1 MIFSQMFDML
11 DVGIMILD
19 SDLKVFKW
27 NRWMATHSKILPEKI
42 VGKSI
47 FEFFPDLN
55 APWFLRNC
63 KSVFTFGNFAFFSQK
78 LHKYCF
84 PFKAYNTLGSDFE
97 YMQQSCTVGPLRD
110 DNNRINYIYITVQDV
125 TEVAAYEKK
134 LINMNTRDG
143 LTGIFNR
150 RYLET
155 KLEEEF
161 DRHIRYNR
169 PLSLIMLD
177 IDHFKGINDNYG
189 HQAGDFILKSL
200 ATLIDE
206 RIRVVDIVARYG
218 GEEFCCLLPE
228 TTAESALAL
237 AEFLRMGV
245 EAEIYHFKDKSIKIT
260 ISQGVSDLNSNVD
273 TAEMLLKL
281 ADDGLYEA
289 KRAGRNKVSMISNK
303 KKES

>member
-1 MIFSQMFDML
+1 MFDML
-11 DVGIMILD
+11 DVGIVILD
-19 SDLKVFKW
+19 SELNVYKW
-27 NRWMATHSKILPEKI
+27 NRWMATHSKLLPEKI
-42 VGKSI
+42 VGKSL
-47 FEFFPDLN
+47 FEFYPDLN

-110 DNNRINYIYITVQDV
+110 ENNKINYIYLTVQDV
-125 TEVAAYEKK
+125 TEVAAYEHK
-134 LINMNTRDG
+134 LITMNTRDG

-150 RYLET
+150 RYLEA
-155 KLEEEF
+155 KLKEEF

-177 IDHFKGINDNYG
+177 IDHFKKINDTHG

-200 ATLIDE
+200 ASTIDE
-206 RIRVVDIVARYG
+206 RIRAVDIVARYG

-228 TTAESALAL
+228 TTSESALAL
-237 AEFLRMGV
+237 AEFLRMGI

-260 ISQGVSDLNSNVD
+260 ISQGVSDLSDGVD
-273 TAEMLLKL
+273 SAEALLKL
-281 ADDGLYEA
+281 ADDGLYES
-289 KRAGRNKVSMISNK
+289 KRLGRNKVSMISNK
-303 KKES
+303 KKA

>member
-84 PFKAYNTLGSDFE
+84 PFKAYNTLGSDFD

-134 LINMNTRDG
+134 LINLNTRDG

-177 IDHFKGINDNYG
+177 IDHFKEVNDNYG

-303 KKES
+303 KKEL

>member
-11 DVGIMILD
+11 DVGIVILD
-19 SDLKVFKW
+19 SDLKVYKW
-27 NRWMATHSKILPEKI
+27 NRWMTTHSKIPPEDI
-42 VGKSI
+42 VGKPL
-47 FEFFPDLN
+47 FDFFPNLN
-55 APWFLRNC
+55 VSWFLRNC

-84 PFKAYNTLGSDFE
+84 PFKAYNTLGSD
-97 YMQQSCTVGPLRD
+97 YGHMQQSCTVGPLRD
-110 DNNRINYIYITVQDV
+110 ESNQIDYIYITVQDV
-125 TEVAAYEKK
+125 TEIAAYEKR
-134 LINMNTRDG
+134 LITMNTKDG

-177 IDHFKGINDNYG
+177 IDNFKKINDNHG
-189 HQAGDFILKSL
+189 HQAGDFILKKL
-200 ATLIDE
+200 ASLIDE
-206 RIRVVDIVARYG
+206 RIRAVDIVARYG

-228 TTAESALAL
+228 TTSESALAL

-245 EAEIYHFKDKSIKIT
+245 EAEIYHFKDKSLKIT
-260 ISQGVSDLNSNVD
+260 ISQGVSELNDNVD
-273 TAEMLLKL
+273 SAEALLKL
-281 ADDGLYEA
+281 ADDGLYDA
-289 KRAGRNKVSMISNK
+289 KRSGKNKVSMISNK
-303 KKES
+303 KQE

>member
-11 DVGIMILD
+11 DVGIVILD
-19 SDLKVFKW
+19 SELNVFKW
-27 NRWMATHSKILPEKI
+27 NRWMATHSKIPPEKI
-42 VGKSI
+42 VGKSL

-55 APWFLRNC
+55 TPWFLRNC

-110 DNNRINYIYITVQDV
+110 ENNKINYIYLTVQDV
-125 TEVAAYEKK
+125 TEIAAYEQK
-134 LINMNTRDG
+134 LITMNTRDG

-150 RYLET
+150 RYLEA
-155 KLEEEF
+155 KLKEEC

-177 IDHFKGINDNYG
+177 IDHFKKINDTHG

-200 ATLIDE
+200 ASTIDE
-206 RIRVVDIVARYG
+206 RIRAVDIVARYG

-228 TTAESALAL
+228 TTSESALAL
-237 AEFLRMGV
+237 AEFLRMGI
-245 EAEIYHFKDKSIKIT
+245 ETEIYHFKDKSIKIT
-260 ISQGVSDLNSNVD
+260 ISQGVSDLSEGID
-273 TAEMLLKL
+273 SAEALLKM
-281 ADDGLYEA
+281 ADDGLYES
-289 KRAGRNKVSMISNK
+289 KRLGRNKVSMISNK
-303 KKES
+303 KKVQ

>member
-11 DVGIMILD
+11 DVGIVILD
-19 SDLKVFKW
+19 SDLNVYKW
-27 NRWMATHSKILPEKI
+27 NRWMATHSKISPEKI
-42 VGKSI
+42 VGKSL

-55 APWFLRNC
+55 TPWFLRNC

-110 DNNRINYIYITVQDV
+110 ENNKINYIYLTVQDV
-125 TEVAAYEKK
+125 TEVAAYEHK
-134 LINMNTRDG
+134 LITMNTRDG

-150 RYLET
+150 RYLEA
-155 KLEEEF
+155 KLKEEF

-177 IDHFKGINDNYG
+177 IDHFKKINDTHG

-200 ATLIDE
+200 ASTIDE
-206 RIRVVDIVARYG
+206 RIRAVDIVARYG

-228 TTAESALAL
+228 TTSDSALAL
-237 AEFLRMGV
+237 AEFLRMGI

-260 ISQGVSDLNSNVD
+260 ISQGVSDLSEGID
-273 TAEMLLKL
+273 SAEALLKM
-281 ADDGLYEA
+281 ADDGLYES
-289 KRAGRNKVSMISNK
+289 KRLGRNKVSMISNK
-303 KKES
+303 KKTP

>member
-11 DVGIMILD
+11 DVGIVILD
-19 SDLKVFKW
+19 SELKVYKW
-27 NRWMATHSKILPEKI
+27 NRWMSTHSKLPPEKI
-42 VGKSI
+42 VGKSL
-47 FEFFPDLN
+47 FDFFPDLN
-55 APWFLRNC
+55 TPWFLRNC

-110 DNNRINYIYITVQDV
+110 ENNRINYIYLTVQDV
-125 TEVAAYEKK
+125 TEVAAYENK
-134 LINMNTRDG
+134 LITMNTRDG

-150 RYLET
+150 RYLEA
-155 KLEEEF
+155 KLKEEV

-177 IDHFKGINDNYG
+177 IDHFKKINDTHG

-200 ATLIDE
+200 ATTIDE
-206 RIRVVDIVARYG
+206 RIRAVDIVARYG

-228 TTAESALAL
+228 TTSESALAL
-237 AEFLRMGV
+237 AEFLRMGI

-260 ISQGVSDLNSNVD
+260 ISQGVSDLSDGVD
-273 TAEMLLKL
+273 SAEALLKL
-281 ADDGLYEA
+281 ADDGLYES
-289 KRAGRNKVSMISNK
+289 KRLGRNRVSMISNK
-303 KKES
+303 KKNP